1 MTQSAPLVTIFGG
14 SGFVG
19 RYVAQRMAR
28 RGWRVRAA
36 VRRPNEAMFLRPY
49 GEVGQ
54 VEPVQANIRDDA
66 SVAKACLGATAVVN
80 CVGILT
86 EVGKQSF
93 DSVQA
98 QGAARVARAAAEA
111 GARSFVQISAIGADP
126 GGPSDYARSKAA
138 GEQAVLDAF
147 PEAAILRPSVIFG
160 MEDAFFNRFAAMA
173 RISPVLPITG
183 GETKF
188 QPVYVGDVAEAA
200 AKAAA
205 GEVPGGI
212 YELGGPEVA
221 TLRALIERMLKLVR
235 RRRLIVDLPPGLAG
249 IPASLLGLAQSLT
262 GGLYVNKTLT
272 ADQIAQLGVDN
283 VVAED
288 AKGLRDLGIEPLAME
303 AVLESY
309 LYAYRPQGQYS
320 RLTESAKNMRGA

>member
-1 MTQSAPLVTIFGG
+1 MTQSAPLVTIFGA

-49 GEVGQ
+49 GDVGQ
-54 VEPVQANIRDDA
+54 VEPMQANIRDDA
-66 SVAKACLGATAVVN
+66 SVARACAGATAVIN
-80 CVGILT
+80 CVGILA
-86 EVGKQSF
+86 ESGKQSF
-93 DSVQA
+93 QSVQA
-98 QGAARVARAAAEA
+98 QGAARVAKAAAEA
-111 GARSFVQISAIGADP
+111 GAASFVQISAIGADAA
-126 GGPSDYARSKAA
+126 GPSDYARSKAA

-147 PEAAILRPSVIFG
+147 PGAVILRPSVIFG
-160 MEDAFFNRFAAMA
+160 MEDGFFNRFASMA
-173 RISPVLPITG
+173 RMSPVLPITG

-200 AKAAA
+200 AKAVA
-205 GEVPGGI
+205 GEVEGGI

-221 TLRALIERMLKLVR
+221 TLRALIERMLKITR
-235 RRRLIVDLPPGLAG
+235 RRRLIVDLPAGLAG
-249 IPASLLGLAQSLT
+249 IPASILSFAQSLT
-262 GGLYVNKTLT
+262 GGLYVNNTLT
-272 ADQIAQLGVDN
+272 ADQIAQLCVDN
-283 VVAED
+283 VTAEG
-288 AKGLRDLGIEPLAME
+288 AKGFQDLGVTPTAME

-320 RLTESAKNMRGA
+320 RLTESARNMRGA